1 MVSIIEDQRVYINL
15 LTYFGH
21 DCRRADRP
29 FPGPGRRANAE
40 ATDCF
45 DLDDDGLSLA
55 SKGRRLW
62 KELPV
67 SPRDV
72 PELR

>member
-45 DLDDDGLSLA
+45 DLDDDSFFFSVEREEA
-55 SKGRRLW
+55 
-62 KELPV
+62 
-67 SPRDV
+67 
-72 PELR
+72 